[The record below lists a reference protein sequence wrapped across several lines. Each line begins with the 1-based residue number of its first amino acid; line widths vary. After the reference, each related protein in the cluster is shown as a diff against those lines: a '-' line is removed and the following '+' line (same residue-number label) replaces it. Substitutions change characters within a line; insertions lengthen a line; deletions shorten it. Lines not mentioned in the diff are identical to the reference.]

1 MKELFF
7 GLKFAFSYFSILP
20 VRFHTQDDLSS
31 KPVIGTML
39 FFFPLVGLVLGILT
53 IMIASFSDTW
63 LFFLIA
69 AVAYMLMYG
78 FIHTEAV
85 CDVADAIY
93 AKHAGKDAHTIIKEP
108 TIGAIGM
115 FYGVAF
121 FTLKVGAIVALF
133 QAGHFYAFI
142 SVLLISRLSIVA
154 LIMILPFKSSFIGT
168 LKNALTLPYVL
179 GTFAIFSVVGMW
191 LIGVQ
196 FLFFLGLG
204 GILSYII
211 ARFVGNK
218 LGFIN
223 GDVLGIT
230 LESVEIALF
239 IIFVA
244 NF

>member
-20 VRFHTQDDLSS
+20 IQFCKEDDLST

-39 FFFPLVGLVLGILT
+39 FFLPLVGLVLGLLT
-53 IMIASFSDTW
+53 IMIASFSHTW

-69 AVAYMLMYG
+69 AVSYMLMYG

-93 AKHAGKDAHTIIKEP
+93 AKHAGKDAYTIIKEP

-115 FYGVAF
+115 FYGLAF
-121 FTLKVGAIVALF
+121 FALKVGAIIALF
-133 QAGHFYAFI
+133 QAGHFYAFVA
-142 SVLLISRLSIVA
+142 VLLISRLSLVA

-168 LKNALTLPYVL
+168 LKDALTVPYLL
-179 GTFAIFSVVGMW
+179 GTFAIFSLVGIL
-191 LIGVQ
+191 LIGSQ
-196 FLFFLGLG
+196 FLFFLLFG
-204 GILSYII
+204 GVLAYII
-211 ARFVGNK
+211 ARFIGNK

-223 GDVLGIT
+223 GDVLGVT
-230 LESVEIALF
+230 LEGVEIALF
-239 IIFVA
+239 IIMVV

>member
-20 VRFHTQDDLSS
+20 IRFHKEDDLST

-39 FFFPLVGLVLGILT
+39 FFFPLVGLVLGVLT
-53 IMIASFSDTW
+53 IMIASISHTW

-115 FYGVAF
+115 FYGLAF

-133 QAGHFYAFI
+133 QAGHFYAFVA
-142 SVLLISRLSIVA
+142 VLILSRLCLVA

-168 LKNALTLPYVL
+168 LKTSLTLPYVA
-179 GTFAIFSVVGMW
+179 GTFALFSLVGLW
-191 LIGVQ
+191 LIGSQ
-196 FLFFLGLG
+196 FLFFLVFA
-204 GILSYII
+204 GILSYVV
-211 ARFVGNK
+211 ARFLESK

-223 GDVLGIT
+223 GDVLGVT

-239 IIFVA
+239 VIFVA
-244 NF
+244 SF

>member
-1 MKELFF
+1 MQELFF

-20 VRFHTQDDLSS
+20 VHFKKEDDLST

-39 FFFPLVGLVLGILT
+39 FFFPLVGLVLGLLT
-53 IMIASFSDTW
+53 IMIASISHSW

-69 AVAYMLMYG
+69 AIAYMLMYG

-85 CDVADAIY
+85 CDVADALY
-93 AKHAGKDAHTIIKEP
+93 AKHAGKDAHVIIKEP

-121 FTLKVGAIVALF
+121 FTLKVAAIVALF
-133 QAGHFYAFI
+133 QKGSFYDFVA
-142 SVLLISRLSIVA
+142 VLLISRLSIVA

-168 LKNALTLPYVL
+168 LKPALTPSYVTRMYGL
-179 GTFAIFSVVGMW
+179 FSLVGLFLM
-191 LIGVQ
+191 GSQ
-196 FLFFLGLG
+196 FLFFLLFG

-211 ARFVGNK
+211 ARFLGNK

-223 GDVLGIT
+223 GDVLGAT

-239 IIFVA
+239 IILVA
-244 NF
+244 SF